1 MKQMLALGGFVF
13 SLSKNTPYEGLSR
26 TSDGGFVTVP
36 RYNGKPLS
44 QNTGQGLENISLTGT
59 WFKYEGMQNMQ
70 SLRDLQKQGKPLV
83 LSDGYGINLG
93 QWTIKN
99 LNEKQDK
106 IIDDGTA
113 QMISFTITLEEFA
126 NENSQKQ

>member
-1 MKQMLALGGFVF
+1 MKQMLALGDFVF

-26 TSDGGFVTVP
+26 TSDGGFITVP
-36 RYNGKPLS
+36 RYNGKPFL
-44 QNTGQGLENISLTGT
+44 QNTGQGLENITLTGI

-70 SLRDLQKQGKPLV
+70 TLREMQAQCKPLV
-83 LSDGYGINLG
+83 LNDAYGINMGL
-93 QWTIKN
+93 WTIKT

-113 QMISFTITLEEFA
+113 QTNSFTITLEEFVD
-126 NENSQKQ
+126 EN